1 MINIKKAAAAVF
13 CCAIFAASFSGCDE
27 KSSKKPTN
35 AEPPTEYTGIVNY
48 TPPEEGEDILV
59 LTLKDY
65 GDIKIKLF
73 PEEAPKGVE
82 NILGLT
88 EKKYYDGLI
97 FHRIISDFMIQ
108 GGDPEGSGRG
118 GESIWGGKFDG
129 GISPN
134 LIHAAGAVA
143 YANSG
148 SPTTN
153 GSQFYIVTGT
163 KLSDQE
169 ADQYKASGIKIS
181 DDALKIYK
189 EDGGAVYLD
198 GRYTV
203 FGQVFDGLDKVFEV
217 QKVETDAND
226 KPLKDVVIESMRV
239 EKYDGSD
246 VKFHLSDY

>member
-27 KSSKKPTN
+27 KTSKKPTN

-73 PEEAPKGVE
+73 PDEAPKGVQ

-88 EKKYYDGLI
+88 ESKYFDGLI
-97 FHRIISDFMIQ
+97 FHRIINEFMIQ
-108 GGDPEGSGRG
+108 TGSPQGNGRG
-118 GESIWGGKFDG
+118 GESIWGGRFNG
-129 GISPN
+129 GVSPN
-134 LIHAAGAVA
+134 LTHIAGAVA
-143 YANSG
+143 YGNAGTLDS
-148 SPTTN
+148 S
-153 GSQFYIVTGT
+153 GSQFYIVTGE
-163 KLSDQE
+163 KLSDDILAQYVNAGMQKE
-169 ADQYKASGIKIS
+169 AAELYKNNTG
-181 DDALKIYK
+181 
-189 EDGGAVYLD
+189 VPNLD
-198 GRYTV
+198 GRYTI
-203 FGQVFDGLDKVFEV
+203 FGQVFDGLDKVFEI

>member
-27 KSSKKPTN
+27 KTSKKPTN

-73 PEEAPKGVE
+73 PDEAPKGVQ

-88 EKKYYDGLI
+88 ESKYFDGLI
-97 FHRIISDFMIQ
+97 FHRIINDFMIQ
-108 GGDPEGSGRG
+108 TGSPQGNGRG
-118 GESIWGGKFDG
+118 GESIWGGRFNG
-129 GISPN
+129 GVSPN
-134 LIHAAGAVA
+134 LTHIAGAVA
-143 YANSG
+143 YGNAGTLDS
-148 SPTTN
+148 S
-153 GSQFYIVTGT
+153 GSQFYIVTG
-163 KLSDQE
+163 E
-169 ADQYKASGIKIS
+169 KIS
-181 DDALKIYK
+181 DDILAQYVNAGMQKEAAELYK
-189 EDGGAVYLD
+189 NNTGVPNLD
-198 GRYTV
+198 GRYTI
-203 FGQVFDGLDKVFEV
+203 FGQVFDGLDKVFEI